1 MHRANPRL
9 SSVSLAAMIAGGL
22 AFSAPSLGAGADF
35 YLKLGPVKGES
46 TASPPGG
53 IEIQAW
59 SWGVSNSGSAHTGG
73 GMGAGKVAISDSA
86 SSTYSQV
93 KREKGG
99 KDAASSPVAAGDVD
113 GDGTA
118 DIGTPRD
125 AASGLATGKRQHGP
139 VTIIKELDKSTP
151 VLARAAPPSSAA
163 GSLTTLV
170 PAGMCKAGATYPSA
184 ELGTPGRVYRLEGV
198 TVASCDAAAS
208 SGDRPMESISLNYTK
223 IQW

>member
-1 MHRANPRL
+1 MQRANPRL
-9 SSVSLAAMIAGGL
+9 FSVSLAALIAGGL
-22 AFSAPSLGAGADF
+22 AFSATAQGAGADF
-35 YLKLGPVKGES
+35 YLKLDSIKGEKS
-46 TASPPGG
+46 DGLQGG

-59 SWGVSNSGSAHTGG
+59 SWGVSNTGSAHVGG

-99 KDAASSPVAAGDVD
+99 KDAASSSVAAGDVD
-113 GDGTA
+113 GDGQA
-118 DIGTPRD
+118 DVVSPRD
-125 AASGLATGKRQHGP
+125 AASGLPTGKRQHGP
-139 VTIIKELDKSTP
+139 VTIIKDLKGMP

-163 GSLTTLV
+163 GSLTTVV
-170 PAGMCKAGATYPSA
+170 PAGMCKMGAAYPSA

-198 TVASCDAAAS
+198 TVASCAAAAS
-208 SGDRPMESISLNYTK
+208 SGDRPMESISINYTK